1 MELEEFNRLV
11 HSLGYRPSSSTHSD
25 ARASHSQPVDSRI
38 RSTFDRF
45 DANRSGRLDYRELRN
60 CLNAMGIDV
69 TSRDAA
75 GVIARYDANSS
86 GLMELD
92 EFARL
97 VYQLGYRP
105 EARRVS
111 YAN

>member
-60 CLNAMGIDV
+60 CLNALGIDV
-69 TSRDAA
+69 TGREAA
-75 GVIARYDANSS
+75 EVLTSYDADGN
-86 GLMELD
+86 GLMEL
-92 EFARL
+92 
-97 VYQLGYRP
+97 
-105 EARRVS
+105 
-111 YAN
+111 